1 MRRSS
6 RRRRLAALF
15 ERSQRRNLGLWKGAS
30 CPGPLAESAAPG
42 RAQCAGGEH
51 RQREHHRSHVLR
63 AEIMHERRRHRCY
76 RHTSSVRAMPPYE
89 DRGCT
94 AVLRRGV
101 SSQGSARHAHSRRA
115 RTAAAP
121 LRPVVE
127 EVCRAY
133 APLISAPAAP
143 APNATTRHPPVQEH
157 RAHTGT
163 VNRKRSVVVR
173 MHQACEGRDHSPQ
186 IHCRVRRAALPPDL
200 STAGAWWHGLH
211 SGALSWMRPPQGPP
225 HRRTTATPLQVHRSW
240 SLYA

>member
-1 MRRSS
+1 
-6 RRRRLAALF
+6 
-15 ERSQRRNLGLWKGAS
+15 
-30 CPGPLAESAAPG
+30 
-42 RAQCAGGEH
+42 
-51 RQREHHRSHVLR
+51 
-63 AEIMHERRRHRCY
+63 MHERRRHRCY

-94 AVLRRGV
+94 AALRRGV

-115 RTAAAP
+115 RTATAP

-133 APLISAPAAP
+133 APRISAPAAP

-186 IHCRVRRAALPPDL
+186 IHCRVRRAALPPT
-200 STAGAWWHGLH
+200 SRRPARGGMVFTAGRFLGCARRKGRHIAGRRQLH
-211 SGALSWMRPPQGPP
+211 FRCAGVGACMPEARFVPAQRLGRRPPAGAHFFGIRKTAEMHSVSSMPDGKRCVGHLEGSARGTTR
-225 HRRTTATPLQVHRSW
+225 HRQDHQ
-240 SLYA
+240 